1 MWSAGSEEQD
11 PADTGKNKARPRPVK
26 QDTYAGKIA
35 FISRSEPRMGFIRSV
50 SIAAAAAAVTLG
62 AFGCTAEDPAAAP
75 AAGGRGRGGG
85 GGTVPVTTA
94 PVVNKPMPIEISIIG
109 TAEAFSNVAIRS
121 QITGQLEKVN
131 FTEGDEVQQ
140 GQVLFTLDRRP
151 LELALR
157 ESQANLERD
166 EARAENAV
174 LMNRRYE
181 DLAKR
186 GIATREQVDTSR
198 ADMSALAATVSA
210 DKAALENATV
220 QLDYATIKA
229 PISGRTG
236 ALMVHE
242 GNLVR
247 ANDQT
252 PLVTIN
258 QVMPISVSFA
268 IPESRFSDLKRYMAV
283 GSLRVTATPP
293 NDDGPGAVGRI
304 AFVDNA
310 VDENTGTIRIKG
322 TFPNTD
328 RRLWPGQFVN
338 VVVTLTTD
346 PKAIV
351 VPSVAVQTG
360 QQGTYVFTVKSD
372 QTVEM
377 RPVTVERATGAETVL
392 AVGGVQPGETVVTDG
407 HLRLVPGSRISVKG
421 DNQQAEQAKPQDDR
435 RGAP

>member
-1 MWSAGSEEQD
+1 
-11 PADTGKNKARPRPVK
+11 
-26 QDTYAGKIA
+26 
-35 FISRSEPRMGFIRSV
+35 
-50 SIAAAAAAVTLG
+50 
-62 AFGCTAEDPAAAP
+62 
-75 AAGGRGRGGG
+75 
-85 GGTVPVTTA
+85 VPVTIA
-94 PVVNKPMPIEISIIG
+94 PVVNKPMPIEITVIG

-131 FTEGDEVQQ
+131 FTEGDDVQQ

-157 ESQANLERD
+157 EAQANLERD
-166 EARAENAV
+166 TARAENAA
-174 LMNRRYE
+174 LMTKRFE

-186 GIATREQVDTSR
+186 GIAPREQLDTSR
-198 ADMSALAATVSA
+198 ADMAALNATVSA
-210 DKAALENATV
+210 DKAAVENATV

-258 QVMPISVSFA
+258 QIMPISVAFSV
-268 IPESRFSDLKRYMAV
+268 PEARLGELKRYLSG
-283 GSLRVTATPP
+283 GSLGVRATPP
-293 NDDGPGAVGRI
+293 NEIGPGALGKI

-360 QQGTYVFTVKSD
+360 QQGTYVFVVKQD
-372 QTVEM
+372 KTVEM
-377 RPVTVERATGAETVL
+377 RPVTVDRTSASETVL
-392 AVGGVQPGETVVTDG
+392 ASGVQPGDTVVTDG

-421 DNQQAEQAKPQDDR
+421 EGQQQAEQGKPQDDR
-435 RGAP
+435 RAAP

>member
-1 MWSAGSEEQD
+1 
-11 PADTGKNKARPRPVK
+11 
-26 QDTYAGKIA
+26 
-35 FISRSEPRMGFIRSV
+35 MGFFRLIFV
-50 SIAAAAAAVTLG
+50 TAVTVVLSGG
-62 AFGCTAEDPAAAP
+62 AAGCAAEDPAAAS
-75 AAGGRGRGGG
+75 GGNGRGGG
-85 GGTVPVTTA
+85 GRGAAAVPVTIA
-94 PVVNKPMPIEISIIG
+94 PVVNKSMPIEISVIG
-109 TAEAFSNVAIRS
+109 TAGPFSSVAIRS

-131 FTEGDEVQQ
+131 FTEGDDVQQ

-157 ESQANLERD
+157 EAQANLERD
-166 EARAENAV
+166 TAKAENAT
-174 LMNRRYE
+174 LMTKRYE

-186 GIATREQVDTSR
+186 GIAPREQLDTSR
-198 ADMSALAATVSA
+198 ADMNALNATVSA
-210 DKAALENATV
+210 DKAAVENATV
-220 QLDYATIKA
+220 QLDYATIRA

-247 ANDQT
+247 ANDQM

-258 QVMPISVSFA
+258 QIMPISVAFA
-268 IPESRFSDLKRYMAV
+268 IPEARLAELKRYLAG
-283 GSLRVTATPP
+283 GSLRVTASPP
-293 NDDGPGAVGRI
+293 NDDGPVAVGKI

-310 VDENTGTIRIKG
+310 VDENTGTIRVKG

-351 VPSVAVQTG
+351 VPSVAVQNG
-360 QQGTYVFTVKSD
+360 QQGTFVFVVKTD

-377 RPVTVERATGAETVL
+377 RPVTVERVSAAETVL
-392 AVGGVQPGETVVTDG
+392 ASGVAPGDTVVTDG

-421 DNQQAEQAKPQDDR
+421 DGQHADGTKPQGEQGKQQDDR

>member
-1 MWSAGSEEQD
+1 
-11 PADTGKNKARPRPVK
+11 
-26 QDTYAGKIA
+26 
-35 FISRSEPRMGFIRSV
+35 MGFIRFVVLTALVTTVSV
-50 SIAAAAAAVTLG
+50 GTSGCAV
-62 AFGCTAEDPAAAP
+62 EDQPAAP
-75 AAGGRGRGGG
+75 SAGEGGRGGG
-85 GGTVPVTTA
+85 APVPVTTA
-94 PVVNKPMPIEISIIG
+94 PVVQKEMPIEISVIG
-109 TAEAFSNVAIRS
+109 TAEPFSNVSIRS
-121 QITGQLEKVN
+121 QITGQLERVN

-157 ESQANLERD
+157 EAQANLERD
-166 EARAENAV
+166 SARAENAA
-174 LMNRRYE
+174 LMAKRYE

-198 ADMSALAATVSA
+198 SDVSALNATVSA
-210 DKAALENATV
+210 DKAAVENASV

-247 ANDQT
+247 ANDTT

-258 QVMPISVSFA
+258 QIQPISVTFA
-268 IPESRFSDLKRYMAV
+268 IPEARLGDLKRYMSV
-283 GSLRVTATPP
+283 GSLKVTATPP
-293 NDDGPGAVGRI
+293 NDEGPVATGRI
-304 AFVDNA
+304 SFVDNA
-310 VDENTGTIRIKG
+310 VDEQTGTIRIKG
-322 TFPNTD
+322 TFSNSD

-351 VPSVAVQTG
+351 VPAVAVQTG
-360 QQGTYVFTVKSD
+360 QQGTYVFVVKTD

-377 RPVTVERATGAETVL
+377 RPVTVDRASGSETVI
-392 AVGGVQPGETVVTDG
+392 ASGVQPGDTVVTDG

-421 DNQQAEQAKPQDDR
+421 DVQQADQTKQDDR
-435 RGAP
+435 RVAP